1 VPECEEHNH
10 IHEKDG
16 PPNKL
21 AKNLST
27 KETNKRR
34 KQQLT
39 RWNNVKDQVDK
50 IMKEEYYD

>member
-1 VPECEEHNH
+1 MAECEEHNH

-39 RWNNVKDQVDK
+39 RWNNVKDHVDK